1 MIGYFDS
8 SALVKLVLAEEH
20 SSLVADLWDACDSVG
35 ASHLG
40 YAEVC
45 SALSRSR
52 GERLSGDEAH
62 RQAVERWDDS
72 WESIRPVPLTDEL
85 AQAAG
90 RCAATHGLSGAD
102 AVHLASALAI
112 GRDHVVMAVFDRRL
126 HQAAQAEGLATVPAA
141 L

>member
-20 SSLVADLWDACDSVG
+20 CNLVADFWDACDSVG

-45 SALSRSR
+45 SALSRAR
-52 GERLSGDEAH
+52 GDRIKDDIAH
-62 RQAVERWDDS
+62 RQAIGRWDDS
-72 WESIRPVPLTDEL
+72 WESIWPVPLTEEL
-85 AQAAG
+85 AMAAG
-90 RCAATHGLSGAD
+90 NLTATHGLSGAD

-112 GRDHVVMAVFDRRL
+112 GRDHVVMAVFDRKL
-126 HQAAQAEGLATVPAA
+126 HQAAVAEGLATVPAT

>member
-1 MIGYFDS
+1 VIGYFDS

-20 SSLVADLWDACDSVG
+20 GDLVADLWDACDSV
-35 ASHLG
+35 SVSPLG

-52 GERLSGDEAH
+52 GERIKDDIGFRRAID
-62 RQAVERWDDS
+62 RWHES
-72 WESIRPVPLTDEL
+72 WESIRPVPLTEGL
-85 AQAAG
+85 AVAAG
-90 RCAATHGLSGAD
+90 RLAETHGLSGAD

-112 GRDHVVMAVFDRRL
+112 GRDHLVMAVFDRRL
-126 HQAAQAEGLATVPAA
+126 HEAAQTEGLATVPAR